1 MASRL
6 ERRSKRS
13 ANKEEN
19 VDSNEDI
26 QDSLGEEILLS
37 TNEPAAKR
45 TKKTDES
52 DENVDIEIPVSG
64 NKRCYRLITRHFN

>member
-19 VDSNEDI
+19 VDSNEEV

-37 TNEPAAKR
+37 TSEPAAKR
-45 TKKTDES
+45 TKKTDEIA
-52 DENVDIEIPVSG
+52 ENVDIEIPVSG
-64 NKRCYRLITRHFN
+64 GKRCYRLIKGHYN

>member
-19 VDSNEDI
+19 VDSNEEV

-37 TNEPAAKR
+37 TSEPAAKR
-45 TKKTDES
+45 TKKTDEINES
-52 DENVDIEIPVSG
+52 VDIEIPVSVVK
-64 NKRCYRLITRHFN
+64 NHLSLIKYSF